1 MLTRMANQVC
11 IYRETVEGII
21 QVPGPTISIPKKK
34 RRVNTMN
41 VQRNVCCALALV
53 FVGFLFSACMDQVY
67 VDAGA
72 AGPGLGTPEAPFA
85 KIAMGLF
92 WASSGATVHVA
103 AGDYPEN
110 LVISRPVKLLG
121 AGAGSTRL
129 LADVTRKGIE
139 IGADD
144 VEVRGFSIVGMGE
157 PDPENMFLGGV
168 SAEDVNRLTVSENTV
183 GPYSSVGIGV
193 GRASN
198 VTIEN
203 NQVLDISGLWDQQNY
218 GIIVAIVPMA
228 VVRGNVITNVDGEG
242 LLFAESGG
250 QLENNTVY
258 NCPLGLWISGSN
270 WGEAEVSL
278 RGNTVQG
285 SSYGAMIIN
294 LSTLSALYNNTIV
307 DNPGFGMEI
316 YDEET
321 SILSCGNNTVSG
333 NHPDFGEYLQYYGHL
348 DLLLACLD

>member
-1 MLTRMANQVC
+1 
-11 IYRETVEGII
+11 
-21 QVPGPTISIPKKK
+21 
-34 RRVNTMN
+34 MN
-41 VQRNVCCALALV
+41 VQRNICWPLGLFLVGLV
-53 FVGFLFSACMDQVY
+53 FWGCMDQVY
-67 VDAGA
+67 VDAGT
-72 AGPGLGTPEAPFA
+72 AGPGLGSAEAPFP
-85 KIAMGLF
+85 KIATGLF

-103 AGDYPEN
+103 SGDYPEN
-110 LVISRPVKLLG
+110 LVISRPVKLVG

-144 VEVRGFSIVGMGE
+144 VEVRGFSIIGMGE

-168 SAEDVNRLTVSENTV
+168 YAEDVNRLTVSENTV
-183 GPYSSVGIGV
+183 GPYSSMGIGV

-203 NQVLDISGLWDQQNY
+203 NQVLDISGLREQENY
-218 GIIVAIVPMA
+218 GIIVAIVPTA
-228 VVRGNVITNVDGEG
+228 VVRGNRITNVDGEG

-258 NCPLGLWISGSN
+258 NCPLGSWISRSN
-270 WGEAEVSL
+270 LAGAEVSF

-285 SSYGAMIIN
+285 SSHGAVTIN
-294 LSTLSALYNNTIV
+294 LSTVSAMYDNSIT

-316 YDEET
+316 YDDET
-321 SILSCGNNTVSG
+321 SILACGNNTLLG
-333 NHPDFGEYLQYYGHL
+333 NHPDFGEYLQYFGYL